1 MWRKP
6 DGKPSSGASNTPSSV
21 PPKTQPQAPPQPT
34 QIVNEVQPK
43 AQAKPPAVERPLPPA
58 APLPAAS
65 QSRGET
71 MSSQAST
78 IGAGLKIRG
87 EISGN
92 SDLYLEGQAS
102 GKIRINGAKVTV
114 GPQGKVQADI
124 EAREIIVNGDVQGNM
139 KADAKVRLGSASKV
153 EGALSAPSIAIDDGA
168 RFRGKVEVTR
178 AKTASTAAEPSD
190 AEMLGVAA
198 HAEKE

>member
-6 DGKPSSGASNTPSSV
+6 DGKPSSGASNAPSSI
-21 PPKTQPQAPPQPT
+21 PPKTQPQTQPQIQTHTESLPKPTVVERAAAAPAPQP
-34 QIVNEVQPK
+34 V
-43 AQAKPPAVERPLPPA
+43 
-58 APLPAAS
+58 AS
-65 QSRGET
+65 VVET
-71 MSSQAST
+71 MSVQASK
-78 IGAGLKIRG
+78 IGPGLKIRG

-92 SDLYLEGQAS
+92 SDLYVEGQAT
-102 GKIRINGAKVTV
+102 GKIRINGAKVSV

-124 EAREIIVNGDVQGNM
+124 EAREIAVNGEVQGNL
-139 KADAKVRLGSASKV
+139 KADARVRLGSSSKV

-168 RFRGKVEVTR
+168 RFRGKVETTR
-178 AKTASTAAEPSD
+178 AKTGSAISEPAD